1 MKIIV
6 CIKQLRYTYA
16 RTGRDVESRYLD
28 PQDSIYRINP
38 YDEAALEMAL
48 QLKDR
53 MDSADV
59 VLLTLGPLIAESE
72 LRRCLAAGADQ
83 LCRIADSGASPEND
97 SWVQPDPWTKADLLA
112 GAIQELRG
120 ELILCGMESVDR
132 GSGQIGA
139 LIARILNVPFVSAI
153 TELSVGDSAEWFRVQ
168 RGAGRGVREI
178 LRCPVPAVFSAG
190 LGPEL
195 RLPTYARRQW
205 ANTYPIRDITHPTG
219 KRPGRLQTLRVA
231 APRPRTKIVPAPDS
245 RLPAYDRICQL
256 LAGSKVEKKGTLL
269 TGDLESQV
277 DGVINY
283 LKLNGFLETTD
294 V

>member
-6 CIKQLRYTYA
+6 CIKQLCYTYA
-16 RTGRDVESRYLD
+16 RTGRDVESLYLD
-28 PQDSIYRINP
+28 TQDSIYRINP

-59 VLLTLGPLIAESE
+59 VLLTLGPLIAEGE

-83 LCRIADSGASPEND
+83 LCRIADSGPSPEND
-97 SWVQPDPWTKADLLA
+97 LWMQPDPWTKADLLA
-112 GAIQELRG
+112 DAIQELRG
-120 ELILCGMESVDR
+120 ELILCGMKSVDR

-139 LIARILNVPFVSAI
+139 LIARILNAPFVSAI
-153 TELSVGDSAEWFRVQ
+153 TELSVGDSAEWLRVQ
-168 RGAGRGVREI
+168 RGEGRGVREI
-178 LRCPVPAVFSAG
+178 LQCPAPAVFSAD

-205 ANTYPIRDITHPTG
+205 ADAYPIRDMTHPTG
-219 KRPGRLQTLRVA
+219 KRPARLQTLRVA

-256 LAGSKVEKKGTLL
+256 LAGSNVEKKGTLL